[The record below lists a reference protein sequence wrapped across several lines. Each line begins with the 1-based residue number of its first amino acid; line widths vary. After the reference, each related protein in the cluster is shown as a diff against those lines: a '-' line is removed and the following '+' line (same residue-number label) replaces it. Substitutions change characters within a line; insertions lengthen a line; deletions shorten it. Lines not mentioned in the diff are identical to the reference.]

1 MNGGVLADAPSL
13 MVARGMRHFAYME
26 LGIVSSKFNT
36 VLYLKGGGEMQQVK
50 ENTIHHQHLELY
62 NLETHS
68 NQNLF
73 STRTRPPRLR

>member
-13 MVARGMRHFAYME
+13 MVAQGMRHFAYME

-36 VLYLKGGGEMQQVK
+36 VLHLKGGGEMQQVK
-50 ENTIHHQHLELY
+50 DNTIHHQHLE
-62 NLETHS
+62 THC

>member
-1 MNGGVLADAPSL
+1 
-13 MVARGMRHFAYME
+13 
-26 LGIVSSKFNT
+26 
-36 VLYLKGGGEMQQVK
+36 MQQVK